1 MLLGMA
7 MNKTDKSQKYMVLH
21 CKVAD
26 ILVLLYSRCKYVAG
40 YNVTISEKQWSYISP
55 INIHSKLTGTR
66 LKFQQC
72 SKSLD
77 HPILFQRS
85 LF

>member
-40 YNVTISEKQWSYISP
+40 YGNE
-55 INIHSKLTGTR
+55 
-66 LKFQQC
+66 
-72 SKSLD
+72 
-77 HPILFQRS
+77 
-85 LF
+85 